1 MVGTVAPLIE
11 YMTSW
16 TIGFHSPAL
25 TKSSMAIYAYNPSIQ
40 DSKIG
45 EPGIQGHPWH
55 IARLRPS

>member
-25 TKSSMAIYAYNPSIQ
+25 TKSSMAI
-40 DSKIG
+40 
-45 EPGIQGHPWH
+45 
-55 IARLRPS
+55 